1 MTPALIS
8 FAFEQAEEQM
18 EISLRKLKLD
28 DMVREQ
34 VDTFPV
40 AVLEDLVLGISK
52 REFKM
57 ITVLGALL
65 GGVIGIVQGL
75 IVLAT
80 NLS

>member
-1 MTPALIS
+1 
-8 FAFEQAEEQM
+8 M
-18 EISLRKLKLD
+18 EISLHKLKID

-75 IVLAT
+75 IVFAT

>member
-1 MTPALIS
+1 
-8 FAFEQAEEQM
+8 M
-18 EISLRKLKLD
+18 EISLRKLKID

-75 IVLAT
+75 IVFAT